1 MLGIMKLPSYRNWHF
16 LPLLLSAFA
25 IVSCGYPDPNTRET
39 TTEKTEWSILQIAET
54 ANKSRQI
61 KEYELQIINGY
72 EVLGI
77 PGFQSKNIWILL
89 NPSAPPFYKQIPDGN
104 YYIPT
109 YIVKKL
115 RHDKQVGYTVESVL
129 TSHTNQE

>member
-1 MLGIMKLPSYRNWHF
+1 MKPPSYRHVHL

-25 IVSCGYPDPNTRET
+25 IVSCGYSDPNTRET

-54 ANKSRQI
+54 ASKSRPI

-77 PGFQSKNIWILL
+77 HGYQSKNIWILL

-104 YYIPT
+104 YYIPANVV
-109 YIVKKL
+109 VKL
-115 RHDKQVGYTVESVL
+115 IHERQVGYTVESVL
-129 TSHTNQE
+129 ASHTNQE